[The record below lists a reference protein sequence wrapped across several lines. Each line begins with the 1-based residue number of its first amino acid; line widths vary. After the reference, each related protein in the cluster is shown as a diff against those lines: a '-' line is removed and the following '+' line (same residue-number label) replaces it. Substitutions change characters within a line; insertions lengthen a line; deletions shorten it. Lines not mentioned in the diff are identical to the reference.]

1 MPVIVE
7 KKYLHL
13 SKDEVTFTTE
23 SGYTF
28 DELTIAY
35 EVYGEPDI
43 YKNNVVLVLH
53 ALSGDSHAAGKY
65 REDDKK
71 AGWWDGLI
79 GPGKYIDT
87 DEYCVI
93 CSNVLGGCQGTTGP
107 SSINPRT
114 GKPYAADFPKI
125 NIRDMVRVQKIL
137 LDKLGISHLRAVIG
151 GSMGGMQALEWAVT
165 YPTMM
170 DKTIVI
176 AATPALSPFNI
187 AFNYLGLSAILNDPN
202 WNGGYYYE
210 SGLKPDRGLSL
221 ARMIGMITYK
231 SDELF
236 DVRFGREKDP
246 SGMFQCERYMEHHGQ
261 SFLQRFDAN
270 TYVYILR
277 AMNEHDISK
286 PYGSMK
292 RALQRIDSDVLVIGI
307 DTDIIYPPK
316 YLKEFVS
323 NLNKVGGCAVYKEL
337 SSIQGHDSFLVDIDL
352 LGPIVKSFIQ
362 QEQTNREAKIVEL

>member
-1 MPVIVE
+1 MIV
-7 KKYLHL
+7 KKRYLHL
-13 SKDEVTFTTE
+13 TKDEIAFTTE

-35 EVYGEPDI
+35 EVYGKPDI
-43 YKNNVVLVLH
+43 YKNNIVLVLH
-53 ALSGDSHAAGKY
+53 ALSGDSHAAGRY
-65 REDDKK
+65 SEDDKK
-71 AGWWDGLI
+71 PGWWDGLI

-87 DEYCVI
+87 EKYCVI

-114 GKPYAADFPKI
+114 GKPYASDFPEI

-137 LDKLGISHLRAVIG
+137 LDYLGISHLKAVIG

-176 AATPALSPFNI
+176 AATPVLSPFNI
-187 AFNYLGLSAILNDPN
+187 AFNYIGITAILNDPN
-202 WNGGYYYE
+202 WNNGYYYDKK
-210 SGLKPDRGLSL
+210 LKPDKGLSL

-236 DVRFGREKDP
+236 DIRFGREQDP
-246 SGMFQCERYMEHHGQ
+246 QGKFQCERYLEHHGQ
-261 SFLQRFDAN
+261 SFLKRFDAN
-270 TYVYILR
+270 SYICILK
-277 AMNEHDISK
+277 AMNAHDISK
-286 PYGSMK
+286 PYGTMK
-292 RALQRIDSDVLVIGI
+292 KALQRIKSELLVVGI

-323 NLNKVGGCAVYKEL
+323 NLSRVGGCAVYCEI
-337 SSIQGHDSFLVDIDL
+337 SSNQGHDSFLVDIDL
-352 LGPIVKSFIQ
+352 LGPAVKNFI
-362 QEQTNREAKIVEL
+362 EQTETDEKPKIVEL